1 MPWFYYE
8 LTSVMGEVM
17 ALSSLVE
24 AQLALHDAGGG
35 IGRSQLCRAGASHGI
50 CLS

>member
-17 ALSSLVE
+17 ALSDN
-24 AQLALHDAGGG
+24 HDGV
-35 IGRSQLCRAGASHGI
+35 LMLAGASHGI